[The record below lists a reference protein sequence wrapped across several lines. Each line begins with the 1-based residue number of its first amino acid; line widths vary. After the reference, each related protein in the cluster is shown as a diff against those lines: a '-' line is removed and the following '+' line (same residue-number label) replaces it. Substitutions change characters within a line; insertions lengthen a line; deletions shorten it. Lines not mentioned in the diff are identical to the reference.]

1 MTGNPP
7 RGGKGS
13 GKGPGTGFGK
23 GAGKS
28 VGKGSGRPPSPKSA
42 EGKAAASKGASRGP
56 RSGAPGKTR
65 FGRPERA
72 GTGPRTSA
80 LAAAQRAAQLR
91 GDDATARS
99 PWGEVE
105 G

>member
-7 RGGKGS
+7 RGGKGSGKGPGTGFGKGS

-72 GTGPRTSA
+72 GTGPR
-80 LAAAQRAAQLR
+80 
-91 GDDATARS
+91 
-99 PWGEVE
+99 
-105 G
+105 